1 MNDKELLLVEQIV
14 KEALADL
21 DLQEGVK
28 IKKLAGD
35 LAAVLLP
42 VLITYGVAPEKFEFV
57 TDYVSDI
64 IGDHFAEEELE
75 KLTPYTGEEKP
86 STPADEQD
94 LESDDIIRALIDKGV
109 VAEQVYNVVSEANN
123 IGNIL
128 SFIKGR
134 NIQSVEDVDTI
145 GDLKALIQAAQLKK
159 QGGQAAEE
167 IKSTLMNAVVDE
179 IVGKVPGLAMAKGL
193 FDAAKSAYSLPDE
206 ASEGT
211 ALKYLDVDD
220 DVAKIVDDPIEN
232 AFLAQYL
239 KDLEDEDDETLL
251 RDFNVTKELQ
261 KYIHN
266 AFNKNTVG
274 PVDLTE
280 ATITG
285 SQLKSKLKPLYPN
298 LAKVSDNEMGSF
310 NDLINKIIA
319 YLTAKNAPVIDKD
332 SILKRVE
339 AALTSAAPEATPE
352 EPPAE
357 SIEEARKSTKG
368 YIYEVT
374 ARMVTSRDRNKSEII
389 NDLRAI
395 KYVTVVSIVPGQ
407 NFALQKTPTKEKT
420 LVKIK
425 FHPKGSPLK
434 TVQKIKASAFGRSL
448 DTDCPNIKISGLIE
462 LDIKRDT
469 LTPVRT
475 Y

>member
-145 GDLKALIQAAQLKK
+145 GDL
-159 QGGQAAEE
+159 
-167 IKSTLMNAVVDE
+167 
-179 IVGKVPGLAMAKGL
+179 
-193 FDAAKSAYSLPDE
+193 
-206 ASEGT
+206 
-211 ALKYLDVDD
+211 
-220 DVAKIVDDPIEN
+220 
-232 AFLAQYL
+232 
-239 KDLEDEDDETLL
+239 
-251 RDFNVTKELQ
+251 
-261 KYIHN
+261 
-266 AFNKNTVG
+266 
-274 PVDLTE
+274 TE

-319 YLTAKNAPVIDKD
+319 YLTARNAPVIDKD

-420 LVKIK
+420 LIKIK
-425 FHPKGSPLK
+425 FHPKGSPIK

>member
-42 VLITYGVAPEKFEFV
+42 ILITYGVAPEKFEFV

-86 STPADEQD
+86 STPADLD
-94 LESDDIIRALIDKGV
+94 SDQIIRALIDKGV
-109 VAEQVYNVVSEANN
+109 IAEQV
-123 IGNIL
+123 L
-128 SFIKGR
+128 
-134 NIQSVEDVDTI
+134 
-145 GDLKALIQAAQLKK
+145 AL
-159 QGGQAAEE
+159 
-167 IKSTLMNAVVDE
+167 
-179 IVGKVPGLAMAKGL
+179 
-193 FDAAKSAYSLPDE
+193 F
-206 ASEGT
+206 
-211 ALKYLDVDD
+211 
-220 DVAKIVDDPIEN
+220 
-232 AFLAQYL
+232 
-239 KDLEDEDDETLL
+239 
-251 RDFNVTKELQ
+251 
-261 KYIHN
+261 
-266 AFNKNTVG
+266 
-274 PVDLTE
+274 
-280 ATITG
+280 
-285 SQLKSKLKPLYPN
+285 
-298 LAKVSDNEMGSF
+298 
-310 NDLINKIIA
+310 
-319 YLTAKNAPVIDKD
+319 
-332 SILKRVE
+332 
-339 AALTSAAPEATPE
+339 
-352 EPPAE
+352 
-357 SIEEARKSTKG
+357 EARKSTKG

-374 ARMVTSRDRNKSEII
+374 ARMITSRDRNKSEII

-420 LVKIK
+420 LIKIK
-425 FHPKGSPLK
+425 FHPKGSALK
-434 TVQKIKASAFGRSL
+434 TIQKIKASAFGRSL
-448 DTDCPNIKISGLIE
+448 ETDCPNPKIEGLIE

>member
-109 VAEQVYNVVSEANN
+109 VAEQV
-123 IGNIL
+123 L
-128 SFIKGR
+128 
-134 NIQSVEDVDTI
+134 
-145 GDLKALIQAAQLKK
+145 AL
-159 QGGQAAEE
+159 
-167 IKSTLMNAVVDE
+167 
-179 IVGKVPGLAMAKGL
+179 
-193 FDAAKSAYSLPDE
+193 F
-206 ASEGT
+206 
-211 ALKYLDVDD
+211 
-220 DVAKIVDDPIEN
+220 
-232 AFLAQYL
+232 
-239 KDLEDEDDETLL
+239 
-251 RDFNVTKELQ
+251 
-261 KYIHN
+261 
-266 AFNKNTVG
+266 
-274 PVDLTE
+274 
-280 ATITG
+280 
-285 SQLKSKLKPLYPN
+285 
-298 LAKVSDNEMGSF
+298 
-310 NDLINKIIA
+310 
-319 YLTAKNAPVIDKD
+319 
-332 SILKRVE
+332 
-339 AALTSAAPEATPE
+339 
-352 EPPAE
+352 
-357 SIEEARKSTKG
+357 EARKSTKG

>member
-14 KEALADL
+14 KETLEELDEGKVTAALKDL
-21 DLQEGVK
+21 LIGSIVGVM
-28 IKKLAGD
+28 
-35 LAAVLLP
+35 
-42 VLITYGVAPEKFEFV
+42 ITYGLMPDKTTRAYDRYKREIEQVVHQYLADEP
-57 TDYVSDI
+57 
-64 IGDHFAEEELE
+64 EEELE
-75 KLTPYTGEEKP
+75 KLIPYAGEKP
-86 STPADEQD
+86 LTPG
-94 LESDDIIRALIDKGV
+94 DIERGIRRGDIMEG
-109 VAEQVYNVVSEANN
+109 VYNIISEAD
-123 IGNIL
+123 IGNML

-134 NIQSVEDVDTI
+134 NIQSVEDVDNI

-179 IVGKVPGLAMAKGL
+179 IVGKVPGLVMAKGL

-211 ALKYLDVDD
+211 ALQYLDVDD

-239 KDLEDEDDETLL
+239 KGLEDEDDETLL
-251 RDFNVTKELQ
+251 KDFNVTKELQ

-310 NDLINKIIA
+310 NDLINKVIA
-319 YLTAKNAPVIDKD
+319 YLTVKNAPVIDKD

-339 AALTSAAPEATPE
+339 TALTSAAPQAAPE
-352 EPPAE
+352 EPPPE

-374 ARMVTSRDRNKSEII
+374 ARMITSRDRNKSEII

-420 LVKIK
+420 LIKIK
-425 FHPKGSPLK
+425 FHPKGSPIK

-448 DTDCPNIKISGLIE
+448 DTDCPNAKVQGLLE

>member
-14 KEALADL
+14 KETLAELDEGKVTDALKDLLIGSIVGVMVTYGLMPDKMSSAYERYKHEIVQVVDRYLAD
-21 DLQEGVK
+21 E
-28 IKKLAGD
+28 
-35 LAAVLLP
+35 P
-42 VLITYGVAPEKFEFV
+42 
-57 TDYVSDI
+57 
-64 IGDHFAEEELE
+64 EEELE
-75 KLTPYTGEEKP
+75 KLIPYAGEKHL
-86 STPADEQD
+86 TPADIERGIRRG
-94 LESDDIIRALIDKGV
+94 DIMEG
-109 VAEQVYNVVSEANN
+109 VYNIISEAD
-123 IGNIL
+123 IGNML

-239 KDLEDEDDETLL
+239 KGLEDKADKTLL
-251 RDFNVTKELQ
+251 KDFNVTKELQ

-374 ARMVTSRDRNKSEII
+374 ARMITSRDRNKSEII
-389 NDLRAI
+389 NDIRAI

-420 LVKIK
+420 LIKIK
-425 FHPKGSPLK
+425 FHPKGSPIK

-448 DTDCPNIKISGLIE
+448 DTDCPNAKIQGLLE